1 MKIWSETASCF
12 KMRKLSV
19 LLKVSLENHD
29 ASKKKK
35 SVEVGNF
42 FFFFFFLFYQCAYFL
57 CSDFNSGLKILVLIA
72 KLILKFAELCLHLES
87 DENRKDRCEV
97 HGINVI
103 CWDGL

>member
-42 FFFFFFLFYQCAYFL
+42 FFFLFFFCSISVPTFCAV
-57 CSDFNSGLKILVLIA
+57 I
-72 KLILKFAELCLHLES
+72 LILALKS
-87 DENRKDRCEV
+87 
-97 HGINVI
+97 
-103 CWDGL
+103 WS